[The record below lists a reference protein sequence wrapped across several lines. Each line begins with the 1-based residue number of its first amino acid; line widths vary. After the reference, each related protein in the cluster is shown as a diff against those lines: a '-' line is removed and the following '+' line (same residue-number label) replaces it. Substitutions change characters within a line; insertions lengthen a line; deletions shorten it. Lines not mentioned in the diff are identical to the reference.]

1 MTGFRAK
8 YRFSIIFVFL
18 WAALAANF
26 AGAAET
32 GSPQPSRTEQ
42 QILYEVG
49 QAIEKKA
56 YRKAEKQ
63 LTKRIKKHEGNTD
76 YRLFFQLGNIYS
88 LQGHAQK
95 AFSAYE
101 KAVSRWDRD
110 PALWQNMGKA
120 CYDLGRFSC
129 AGKHMERAYRLQEK
143 KKPDLLHQAAGCR
156 LMAKETESAYQ
167 LLKELCSKN
176 DAEVRSEWLK
186 SLAHACMELEKNP
199 EAEQTIRRLLHL
211 QPNAPRWWKMLT
223 NLHTRN
229 EDFGK
234 AAAALKIHNQLV
246 PPKKEDIVRLGDLY
260 TAAGVP
266 LKAAEQY
273 EAALQW
279 TQTSAHFKRIASAYL
294 SAHRPEKAAA
304 VLKRAVEQAPSARLW
319 RMLGIIRYNQDQPD
333 LAYRAFKKSHQID
346 PMDGRAVL
354 MMGYSA
360 LKSGSKQKAI
370 AAFKNASAF
379 KTQRK
384 AALRGL
390 EVTRASNSHQEK
402 N

>member
-1 MTGFRAK
+1 M
-8 YRFSIIFVFL
+8 
-18 WAALAANF
+18 AANS

-32 GSPQPSRTEQ
+32 GPPQPSRTEQ

-49 QAIEKKA
+49 QAIEKEA

-63 LTKRIKKHEGNTD
+63 LTKRIKKHEGKTD

-95 AFSAYE
+95 ALSAYK
-101 KAVSRWDRD
+101 KAVSRCNRD

-120 CYDLGRFSC
+120 CHDLGRFSC

-143 KKPDLLHQAAGCR
+143 KKPDLLYQAAGCR

-167 LLKELCSKN
+167 LLKELCAKD
-176 DAEVRSEWLK
+176 DAEVRPEWLN

-199 EAEQTIRRLLHL
+199 EAEQAIRCLLHR
-211 QPNAPRWWKMLT
+211 QPDAPRWWKMMA
-223 NLHTRN
+223 NFHIKSEAYN
-229 EDFGK
+229 K

-246 PPKKEDIVRLGDLY
+246 PPKKEDVIRLGDLY
-260 TAAGVP
+260 MAAGAP

-279 TQTSAHFKRIASAYL
+279 TQSSEHFKRIASAYL
-294 SAHRPEKAAA
+294 AAHRPEKAAA
-304 VLKRAVEQAPSARLW
+304 ILERAVGQAPSARLW
-319 RMLGIIRYNQDQPD
+319 RMLGTIRYNQDKPD
-333 LAYRAFKKSHQID
+333 LAYRAFKKSHRID
-346 PMDGRAVL
+346 PMGGRAVL

-360 LKSGSKQKAI
+360 LKSGNKQEAI

-379 KTQRK
+379 KSQRNT
-384 AALRGL
+384 AIRGL
-390 EVTRASNSHQEK
+390 EVIRASNSHQEK